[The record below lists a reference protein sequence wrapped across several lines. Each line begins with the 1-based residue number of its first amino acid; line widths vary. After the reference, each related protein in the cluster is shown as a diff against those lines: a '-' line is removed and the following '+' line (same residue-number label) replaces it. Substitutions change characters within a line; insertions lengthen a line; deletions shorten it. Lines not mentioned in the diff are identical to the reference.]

1 MGLGIGQILDPAG
14 VFTGAPGVEA
24 AEKSSELQVGE
35 IARQFDVTQANLQ
48 PSLFAGQRAL
58 GPQQQRATVGGFA
71 GGISDL
77 LSQLQPQLQP
87 EIDQLLRENQF
98 ALSGS
103 GQLRSGRALVDP
115 ANIVSGV
122 QLPAAIEAESQ
133 IGNRLQQLIAPGSAA
148 GGALGAFGVQAG
160 QDISR
165 SLTSGNQAALQ
176 AQAQGKQNA
185 ATGITALLSAFSD
198 DDLKE
203 NREKVGEVNGHN
215 IWSWDWKKEA
225 KELFDLVGKGFGCMA
240 SEVIHKRPDAIHI
253 DRGFFKVN
261 YHKLGLEQ
269 CLVH

>member
-1 MGLGIGQILDPAG
+1 MGFNIGQILDPAG

-35 IARQFDVTQANLQ
+35 IARQFDVTQGNLQ
-48 PSLFAGQRAL
+48 PFLQAGQRSL
-58 GPQQQRATVGGFA
+58 IPQQARSTVGGFS
-71 GGISDL
+71 GGISDI

-87 EIDQLLRENQF
+87 QIDDLLRENQF
-98 ALSGS
+98 SLSGS

-122 QLPAAIEAESQ
+122 QLPAALATESQ
-133 IGNRLQQLIAPGSAA
+133 IGNRLQQLIAPGNVA
-148 GGALGAFGVQAG
+148 GGALGALGVQAG
-160 QDISR
+160 QDISGA
-165 SLTSGNQAALQ
+165 LTSGNQAALS
-176 AQAQGKQNA
+176 AQAQGKENA
-185 ATGITALLSAFSD
+185 ATGIGALLAAFSD

-203 NREKVGEVNGHN
+203 NKQKVGEVNGHN

-225 KELFDLVGKGFGCMA
+225 KELFNLVGHGFGCMA
-240 SEVIHKRPDAIHI
+240 SEVIKKRPDAIHI